1 MGERRGQGKVGV
13 GFCLLVEI
21 DLDLGRKYLRSLLQQ
36 IPRPAVV
43 SSLLNRHRGRE
54 GFSSLLEGE
63 SGVEATLLYVYSTDF
78 FTWTPEGRSY

>member
-1 MGERRGQGKVGV
+1 MKGKLGSVSA
-13 GFCLLVEI
+13 CWWRSIWILVENI
-21 DLDLGRKYLRSLLQQ
+21 FDLCCNT
-36 IPRPAVV
+36 RPAVV
-43 SSLLNRHRGRE
+43 SSSQSHRGRE